1 MFEKAFRPFG
11 PRAAGARSRFS
22 RFCAALAAAVLA
34 LPLAAQADITDGVVK
49 IGIMTDVSGPYS
61 DSAGEGSMIA
71 AEMAVQ
77 DFGGEV
83 NGDPIKVIIG
93 DHKNNPDVAGKLAK
107 KWDQEEHIDM
117 INDMPSSAAA
127 IAVQQYTKKHGIV
140 TIINGAGSPTL
151 TGKFCSPVGVQWQY
165 NTAALTSAVGNAVSA
180 QDDGKTWYVVTLN
193 HAFGRGIYDGLEQ
206 AIKPHGGQIIGST
219 FHAFSEKNFFPI
231 IKKAMASGADVIAFG
246 NAGEGLQAAIRQAK
260 ELGVTAHGHKL
271 VSVMT
276 LLQDVRAVG
285 NYASAGMKFVVPY
298 YWNQNKGS
306 RAFSK
311 RFRQRYGVP
320 PSSDQISVYVSTL
333 HYLKAVEATGNDKGK
348 SVVDKMKALPVN
360 DGITDNGH
368 IRKDGLLIHD
378 INFME
383 VKKPRQSEGAF
394 DYYKRLK
401 LVPGKVAFGPI
412 NPDCP
417 FLNGQ

>member
-1 MFEKAFRPFG
+1 MFAQAFRPFR
-11 PRAAGARSRFS
+11 PLAV
-22 RFCAALAAAVLA
+22 LAAAILL
-34 LPLAAQADITDGVVK
+34 LPLAGHAEITDGVVK
-49 IGIMTDVSGPYS
+49 IGIMTDVSGPYA
-61 DSAGEGSMIA
+61 DSAGQGSMIA
-71 AEMAVQ
+71 AEMAVD

-83 NGDPIKVIIG
+83 NGKPIKVIIG

-107 KWDQEEHIDM
+107 EWDEKEHIDM

-140 TIINGAGSPTL
+140 TIINGAGSETL

-165 NTAALTSAVGNAVSA
+165 NTGALTSAVGDAISSEK
-180 QDDGKTWYVVTLN
+180 DGKTWYVVTLD

-206 AIKPHGGQIIGST
+206 AIKPHGGKIIGST
-219 FHAFSEKNFFPI
+219 FHKFSEKDFFPI
-231 IKKAMASGADVIAFG
+231 IQKAMASGADVIAFG

-285 NYASAGMKFVVPY
+285 NYAAAGMKFVVPY

-306 RAFSK
+306 RAFSM

-333 HYLKAVEATGNDKGK
+333 HYLKAVEASGDDKGK
-348 SVVDKMKALPVN
+348 AVVDKMKALPVK
-360 DGITDNGH
+360 DDITDHGH

-383 VKKPRQSEGAF
+383 VKQPSKAEGAF

-412 NPDCP
+412 SPDCP
-417 FLNGQ
+417 FLNGK

>member
-1 MFEKAFRPFG
+1 MFATAPRTFRP
-11 PRAAGARSRFS
+11 RTAGALASIARL
-22 RFCAALAAAVLA
+22 CAALTAALL
-34 LPLAAQADITDGVVK
+34 LPLAAHAAFTDDVVK
-49 IGIMTDVSGPYS
+49 IGIMTDVTGPYA
-61 DSAGEGSMIA
+61 DSSGEGSMIA
-71 AEMAVQ
+71 AEMAVD

-83 NGDPIKVIIG
+83 DGHPIKLILG
-93 DHKNNPDVAGKLAK
+93 DHKNNPEVAAKLAK
-107 KWDQEEHIDM
+107 EWDESEHIDM
-117 INDMPSSAAA
+117 INDIPSSAAA
-127 IAVQQYTKKHGIV
+127 IAVQQYTKTHGIV
-140 TIINGAGSPTL
+140 TIINGAGSETL

-165 NTAALTSAVGNAVSA
+165 NTRALTSAAGDAISSEK
-180 QDDGKTWYVVTLN
+180 DGKTWYVVTVN

-206 AIKPHGGQIIGST
+206 AIKPHDGKIIGSSY
-219 FHAFSEKNFFPI
+219 HSFSEKNFFPI
-231 IKKAMASGADVIAFG
+231 IKKAMDSGAQVIAFG
-246 NAGEGLQAAIRQAK
+246 NAGEGLQAAIRDAK

-285 NYASAGMKFVVPY
+285 NYAAAGMKFVVPY

-306 RAFSK
+306 REFSK
-311 RFRQRYGVP
+311 RYKERYGVP

-333 HYLKAVEATGNDKGK
+333 HYLKAVEASGDDKGK
-348 SVVDKMKALPVN
+348 AVVDKMKALPVN

-368 IRKDGLLIHD
+368 IRKDGLHIHD

-383 VKKPRQSEGAF
+383 VKQPSQSEGAF

-412 NPDCP
+412 SPDCP
-417 FLNGQ
+417 FLNGK